1 MEIIN
6 FVKPEKYIM
15 LESTNFNGIFQLKP
29 LEPGFGCTI
38 GNAMRRVLLSS
49 LEGYAITSIK
59 IEGIT
64 HEFNTI
70 KGVLEDVTEIIL
82 NLKQIRFK
90 KEKIDLDKEIVTVS
104 ITDKEQI
111 IAGDFNKFISGFKII
126 NTNLVIC
133 NMDKS
138 VNFNITFYI
147 EKGRGYVPSEQN
159 RKDIIGT
166 IAIDSIFTPIINVK
180 YTIENCRV
188 GKKTDFENLLLYI
201 KTDGTIHPKDALNKA
216 SKILIDHFLLLSN
229 DKNLNLSSKYEINEL
244 ITQNNDKLNNE
255 FIRIKKLLKSKLTD
269 TDKLSRR
276 TLNCLHSA
284 EIETWADVVSHDK
297 NYILRVRN
305 FGKKCLSELEEEM
318 NNNELYFGMDI
329 SKYELL

>member
-1 MEIIN
+1 MEIFN

-15 LESTNFNGIFQLKP
+15 LDSTNFNGIFQFQP

-49 LEGYAITSIK
+49 LEGFAITYIK
-59 IEGIT
+59 IIGIT
-64 HEFNTI
+64 HEFSPI
-70 KGVLEDVTEIIL
+70 KGVVEDVTEIIL
-82 NLKQIRFK
+82 NLKQVRFK
-90 KEKIDLDKEIVTVS
+90 KEIEEIDKEIVTAS

-111 IAGDFNKFISGFKII
+111 IAGDFNKFITGFKVI

-133 NMDKS
+133 NKDKS
-138 VNFNITFYI
+138 VPFNITFCI
-147 EKGRGYVPSEQN
+147 EKGIGYVPANSS
-159 RKDIIGT
+159 KDIGT
-166 IAIDSIFTPIINVK
+166 IAIDAIYTPIINVK

-188 GKKTDFENLLLYI
+188 GQKTDFENLLLYI
-201 KTDGTIHPKDALNKA
+201 QTDGSISPKDALNKA

-229 DKNLNLSSKYEINEL
+229 DNNFSKLKSE
-244 ITQNNDKLNNE
+244 NNDVKQHNVDNE

-276 TLNCLHSA
+276 TLNCLHSS

-329 SKYELL
+329 SKYEL